1 MEGAGNAKA
10 VWVLNE
16 IGAPHFTPGNI
27 SFLGSQ
33 TIKEEPELA
42 PVPSCSNKCFSVHLV
57 FLLILFYYWQNR
69 NPWLNTPS
77 MICYDYSIDSFW
89 QTV

>member
-1 MEGAGNAKA
+1 MKGTENEKA

-33 TIKEEPELA
+33 TVKEEPELA
-42 PVPSCSNKCFSVHLV
+42 S
-57 FLLILFYYWQNR
+57 
-69 NPWLNTPS
+69 
-77 MICYDYSIDSFW
+77 DA
-89 QTV
+89 